1 MFFLFFIAIP
11 LIEVIL
17 FITVGKYIGLWNT
30 IFIIIITGVIGA
42 ILVKSQGISILN
54 KAFEE
59 IKLNKMPILSIFEGI
74 AILIAGAFLI
84 TPGFLTDTLGCI
96 LLIPKTR
103 NLIITHITSYLKKKA
118 IYKEKTTYY
127 SNEKNNE
134 NNWYL
139 TTQKVFVLYASVCEM
154 MVCGT
159 RMLEIHHFYFFN
171 KSVVDMF

>member
-1 MFFLFFIAIP
+1 MFFKFFFKFLPFFIFIGIP
-11 LIEVIL
+11 IIEVIL
-17 FITVGKYIGLWNT
+17 FIKVGKYIGLWNT

-42 ILVKSQGISILN
+42 ILVKRQGISILN
-54 KAFEE
+54 KAFEK
-59 IKLNKMPILSIFEGI
+59 IRLNKMPILSIFEGI

-134 NNWYL
+134 NKTFEGNF
-139 TTQKVFVLYASVCEM
+139 K
-154 MVCGT
+154 
-159 RMLEIHHFYFFN
+159 EI
-171 KSVVDMF
+171 KDPKKKKK

>member
-17 FITVGKYIGLWNT
+17 FIKVGKYIGLWNT

-42 ILVKSQGISILN
+42 ILVKRQGISILN
-54 KAFEE
+54 KAFEK
-59 IKLNKMPILSIFEGI
+59 IRLNKMPILSIFEGI

-134 NNWYL
+134 NKTFEGNF
-139 TTQKVFVLYASVCEM
+139 K
-154 MVCGT
+154 
-159 RMLEIHHFYFFN
+159 EI
-171 KSVVDMF
+171 KDPKKKKK

>member
-1 MFFLFFIAIP
+1 MFFKFFFKFLPFFIFIGIP
-11 LIEVIL
+11 IIEVIL
-17 FITVGKYIGLWNT
+17 FIKVGKYIGLWNT

-59 IKLNKMPILSIFEGI
+59 IRLNKMPVLSIFEGI

-134 NNWYL
+134 NKTFEGNF
-139 TTQKVFVLYASVCEM
+139 K
-154 MVCGT
+154 
-159 RMLEIHHFYFFN
+159 EI
-171 KSVVDMF
+171 KDPKKKKK

>member
-17 FITVGKYIGLWNT
+17 FITIGKYIGLWNT
-30 IFIIIITGVIGA
+30 IFIIVVTGVIGA

-59 IKLNKMPILSIFEGI
+59 ISLNKMPILSIFEGI
-74 AILIAGAFLI
+74 AILIAGAFLL

-103 NLIITHITSYLKKKA
+103 NLIITHITPYLKKRA

-127 SNEKNNE
+127 SNKE
-134 NNWYL
+134 NKTFEGNFEEVENP
-139 TTQKVFVLYASVCEM
+139 K
-154 MVCGT
+154 
-159 RMLEIHHFYFFN
+159 
-171 KSVVDMF
+171 KKKK

>member
-59 IKLNKMPILSIFEGI
+59 IRLNKMPVLSIFEGI
-74 AILIAGAFLI
+74 AILIAGAFLL

-103 NLIITHITSYLKKKA
+103 NLIITYIILYLKKKA

-127 SNEKNNE
+127 SNKKNNE
-134 NNWYL
+134 NKTFEGNFEEV
-139 TTQKVFVLYASVCEM
+139 KDP
-154 MVCGT
+154 
-159 RMLEIHHFYFFN
+159 
-171 KSVVDMF
+171 KKKKK

>member
-17 FITVGKYIGLWNT
+17 FITIGKYIGLWNT
-30 IFIIIITGVIGA
+30 IFIIIVTGIIGA

-59 IKLNKMPILSIFEGI
+59 IRLKKVPILSIFEGI
-74 AILIAGAFLI
+74 AILIAGAFLL

-103 NLIITHITSYLKKKA
+103 NLIITYITLYLKKKA
-118 IYKEKTTYY
+118 VYKEKTTYY
-127 SNEKNNE
+127 SNKKNNE
-134 NNWYL
+134 NKTFEGNFEEV
-139 TTQKVFVLYASVCEM
+139 KDP
-154 MVCGT
+154 
-159 RMLEIHHFYFFN
+159 
-171 KSVVDMF
+171 KKKKK

>member
-1 MFFLFFIAIP
+1 MFFKFFFKFLPFFIFIGIP
-11 LIEVIL
+11 IIEVIL
-17 FITVGKYIGLWNT
+17 FIKVGKYIGLWNT

-59 IKLNKMPILSIFEGI
+59 IRLNKMPVLSIFEGI

-103 NLIITHITSYLKKKA
+103 NLIITYITLYLKKKA
-118 IYKEKTTYY
+118 VYKEKTTYY
-127 SNEKNNE
+127 SNKKNNE
-134 NNWYL
+134 NKTFEGNFEEV
-139 TTQKVFVLYASVCEM
+139 KDS
-154 MVCGT
+154 
-159 RMLEIHHFYFFN
+159 
-171 KSVVDMF
+171 KKKKK